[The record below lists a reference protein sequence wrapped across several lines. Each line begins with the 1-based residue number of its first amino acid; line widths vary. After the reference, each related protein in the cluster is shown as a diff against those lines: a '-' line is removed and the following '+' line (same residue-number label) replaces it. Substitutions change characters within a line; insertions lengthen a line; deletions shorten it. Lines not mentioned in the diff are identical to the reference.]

1 MRGLALLAIVGLV
14 AAGCTEQLVTPG
26 GCPELCPGGLPE
38 IRDTVLMPVED
49 GDSTFY
55 GYASLIDGTAL
66 PIANGGALGVS
77 HALIRFIPRGD
88 SVIVA
93 DTSRAFTIDSVVVSV
108 VVLARDTT
116 LGGLGLEFY
125 RMPASFDSTTTFA
138 ELEAEMT
145 PEHLLREVPVGD
157 AVRSERFPV
166 TFSGAELDKLTFA
179 PEDSTRLVI
188 GVRLTGP
195 AGAGAYLGAVNGGD
209 ATPLFVTYTDIGV
222 ADTAI
227 QKQPIQR
234 GVQQNVTVHAAA
246 TPTSATLLTVGGF
259 PAARSFLRFELPDY
273 LRDSATIVRATLE
286 LIPDGPT
293 VGIAGDSAR
302 IDARGLLAD
311 IGAKSVVLPDR
322 LASTWITP
330 GADTV
335 RLELTRIAVL
345 WQGSDPLPAA
355 VRLSH
360 GQEYSSFLAPRFR
373 GTRSGTGQPRLRI
386 TYRPPYALEGF

>member
-1 MRGLALLAIVGLV
+1 MRQAALTLALGLV

-26 GCPELCPGGLPE
+26 GCPELCPGGLPQV
-38 IRDTVLMPVED
+38 RDTVLAPVAN

-55 GYASLIDGTAL
+55 GYASVLDGTAL
-66 PIANGGALGVS
+66 PIANGGALGEAR
-77 HALIRFIPRGD
+77 ALIRFIPRGD
-88 SVIVA
+88 SVTVN
-93 DTSRAFTIDSVVVSV
+93 DTSRAFTIDSAVISL

-116 LGGLGLEFY
+116 VSGLGMELY
-125 RMPASFDSTTTFA
+125 RLPADFDSTTTFQ
-138 ELEAEMT
+138 EVEAEMT
-145 PEHLLREVPVGD
+145 PANLLRSVPIGD
-157 AVRSERFPV
+157 AIRSERFPV
-166 TFSGAELDKLTFA
+166 TFRGADLERLAFA
-179 PEDSTRLVI
+179 PGDSTRLVV

-227 QKQPIQR
+227 RKQPIQR
-234 GVQQNVTVHAAA
+234 GVSQNVTVLSAG
-246 TPTSATLLTVGGF
+246 TPPSGSLLAVGGF
-259 PAARSFLRFELPDY
+259 PAARSLLRFELPDFI
-273 LRDSATIVRATLE
+273 RDSATIIRATLE
-286 LIPDGPT
+286 LVPDAPT

-322 LASTWITP
+322 LASTWIHP
-330 GADTV
+330 GVDTV

-360 GQEYSSFLAPRFR
+360 GQEYASFLAPRFR
-373 GTRSGTGQPRLRI
+373 GTRSASGQPRLRI
-386 TYRPPYALEGF
+386 TYRPPYALEAF